1 METLKTKSLV
11 WHHMRRPAQTDLAW
25 LKEEFGIHPLVLDQ
39 LGGPTMRPKVDDYDG
54 FLYLVL
60 HFPIFHVSERKT
72 YPREVDFILTK
83 KYLITVT
90 YEPIPPLEDF
100 FRACMTE
107 KPSEDLYASKTPA
120 HLLYYVVRELYAFA
134 LRELDHI
141 QEHIDRIEDKIFL
154 DGERGVIEEIS
165 IVRRDIVDFRRA
177 LKPQQATLES
187 LAEQGVALH
196 GPAVKHFLEGLVG
209 EYMKVWNLIENNKEA
224 LDALYDNNVTILSI
238 KQNEAMRF
246 LTIGALLTFPPM
258 LFVALMG
265 MDAFAKPVIGGRY
278 DFWIVLGIIAVM
290 MIAMLAFFRRKDWL

>member
-11 WHHMRRPAQTDLAW
+11 WHHMRRPAQTDLGW
-25 LKEEFGIHPLVLDQ
+25 LKEEFGVHPLVLEQ
-39 LGGPTMRPKVDDYDG
+39 LGGPTMRPKLDDYDN

-60 HFPIFHVSERKT
+60 HFPIFHASERKT
-72 YPREVDFILTK
+72 YPREIDFILMK
-83 KYLITVT
+83 KHLVTVA
-90 YEPIPPLEDF
+90 YESIPPLDDF
-100 FRACMTE
+100 FRSCATE
-107 KPSEDLYASKTPA
+107 KSFENLYASKTPA
-120 HLLYYVVRELYAFA
+120 HLLYYIVRELYAFA

-165 IVRRDIVDFRRA
+165 IVRRDIIDFRRA
-177 LKPQQATLES
+177 LKPQQAALES
-187 LAEQGVALH
+187 LAEQGTILH
-196 GPAVKHFLEGLVG
+196 GPGVKHFLDGLVG

-290 MIAMLAFFRRKDWL
+290 MTAMLAFFRRKDWL

>member
-54 FLYLVL
+54 LLYLVL

-141 QEHIDRIEDKIFL
+141 QEHIDRIEDKVFL

-165 IVRRDIVDFRRA
+165 IVRRDIIDFRRA

-224 LDALYDNNVTILSI
+224 LDALYDNNVTVLSI
-238 KQNEAMRF
+238 KQNEAMRIVAIVAF
-246 LTIGALLTFPPM
+246 MTFPLM
-258 LFVALMG
+258 LFATLFG
-265 MDAFAKPVIGGRY
+265 MRTIATPIIGSRY
-278 DFWIVLGIIAVM
+278 DFWIIVGVM
-290 MIAMLAFFRRKDWL
+290 ILALAAMLWFFRRKKWL